1 MDPTRIL
8 LVNDSSLVRQLIGK
22 LLAEPEG
29 VHIAAAAAD
38 GEMALRLLQR
48 QRFDLVLLDVEM
60 PVMDG
65 FAVLR
70 RLRENARFAKLP
82 VVAVTANAMQGAEE
96 IALRAGFSAY
106 ITSPTRSRTPSFW
119 KMLVRCVFTVRS
131 LMVSWCPTFLF
142 L

>member
-1 MDPTRIL
+1 MLPWREAMKKIL
-8 LVNDSSLVRQLIGK
+8 VVDDNAASRELLRAVLRDSDREILEACQGGQALEI
-22 LLAEPEG
+22 
-29 VHIAAAAAD
+29 IASEAP
-38 GEMALRLLQR
+38 
-48 QRFDLVLLDVEM
+48 DLVLLDVEM

-106 ITSPTRSRTPSFW
+106 ITKPIRPAE
-119 KMLVRCVFTVRS
+119 VRKRVAAILS
-131 LMVSWCPTFLF
+131 AGAN
-142 L
+142 